1 MADQIMIMA
10 LLLCM
15 NATFGLYIYLRF
27 SPKKQILV
35 AMPEDEYKRYEASMP
50 PLSRLN
56 PYGRKL
62 AVGMG
67 STIAGCLLLLFK
79 LFLFH

>member
-1 MADQIMIMA
+1 MIMA

-15 NATFGLYIYLRF
+15 NGTFGLYIYLRF
-27 SPKKQILV
+27 SPRKRILV
-35 AMPEDEYKRYEASMP
+35 AMSEDEYERYKESMP
-50 PLSRLN
+50 PLSKLN

-62 AVGMG
+62 AVGMC

-79 LFLFH
+79 LFLVH